1 MHSGTLKYSFKKKKF
16 MKIRINVLFK
26 FYNKYQNNTNKTI
39 AITIIDYSNA
49 WNKIQINRGK
59 KSFQEIDIKAD
70 MWQESIFILDTRQ
83 QENWTHRY
91 SNNKNLGNV
100 ENDRNFC
107 RSFVEFPLLRK
118 NSKNSWYNIY
128 IILI

>member
-59 KSFQEIDIKAD
+59 KSFQEIDVKAD

-83 QENWTHRY
+83 QENWTHR
-91 SNNKNLGNV
+91 
-100 ENDRNFC
+100 
-107 RSFVEFPLLRK
+107 
-118 NSKNSWYNIY
+118 
-128 IILI
+128 